1 MLLHFVSLEHNKMYL
16 HVTEST
22 AWSDVLDEIS
32 YLDYCQQHLPERIV
46 FSMSL
51 TQDDD
56 VPYSEQ
62 LDATILLF
70 QELFGEEDTRGGTN
84 VVDGGK
90 DAGEVVTLETHSTE
104 SIETATLTPS
114 C

>member
-16 HVTEST
+16 HVTAST

-32 YLDYCQQHLPERIV
+32 HHDFCQQHLPERIV

-56 VPYSEQ
+56 VSYSDQ
-62 LDATILLF
+62 LDATIVWF
-70 QELFGEEDTRGGTN
+70 QDLFGVEDTQGGIFISN
-84 VVDGGK
+84 VEDVK
-90 DAGEVVTLETHSTE
+90 EIVTLESHSTE
-104 SIETATLTPS
+104 SIETATSTQS

>member
-16 HVTEST
+16 HVTDST

-32 YLDYCQQHLPERIV
+32 YLDFCQQHLPERIV

-51 TQDDD
+51 TQDDN

-84 VVDGGK
+84 VVDG
-90 DAGEVVTLETHSTE
+90 AGEIIVTLETHSTE